1 MFSLTWHEKMDLE
14 ADAHYHGFTPEELF
28 GRFVLLGLLAI
39 INITLLVLLAAM
51 GTMNIQSAHVSQA

>member
-1 MFSLTWHEKMDLE
+1 MDLE
-14 ADAHYHGFTPEELF
+14 AEARHHGFTPEELF
-28 GRFVLLGLLAI
+28 GTRSVLLGLLPI